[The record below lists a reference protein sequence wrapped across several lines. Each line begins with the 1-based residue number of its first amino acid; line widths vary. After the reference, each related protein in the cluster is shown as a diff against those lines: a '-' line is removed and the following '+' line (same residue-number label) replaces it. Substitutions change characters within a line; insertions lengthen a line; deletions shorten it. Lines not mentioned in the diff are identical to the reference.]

1 MLLKEEMNKI
11 QYLDIR
17 EFSQTFPLGAELTGS
32 SVMITGAT
40 GLIGSTLVR
49 CLMALDNDIS
59 ITIPVRNHSKAI
71 ALYGSDASRL
81 NIVECDLIEY
91 CTLLNEEFDYII
103 HCASPT
109 AGSYMNEH
117 PVETYELA
125 VETTRALLQY
135 SRKHTI
141 KGMVYVSSLEY
152 YGQNLDDQI
161 ITENF
166 QGYVDATSAR
176 SSYPM
181 GKRAAEYLCFAYAH
195 EYGVPA
201 KVARLTQTF
210 GAGVAAD
217 DNRVFAQF
225 ARSVMAGSD
234 IVLHT
239 TGESAKPYCYTT
251 DCASAILTI
260 LLKGSNGEVYNVANQ
275 DTYISIRSMAEFLRD
290 NFNPKIKVTIEEHPD
305 MGYAPVTMLHL
316 SSEKL
321 MALGWKPQYD
331 LKEMFRRLM
340 EGIVVVEKHE

>member
-1 MLLKEEMNKI
+1 MM
-11 QYLDIR
+11 
-17 EFSQTFPLGAELTGS
+17 EFAQTFPLSSDLAEARF
-32 SVMITGAT
+32 MITGAT

-49 CLMALDNDIS
+49 CLLALDNRAR
-59 ITIPVRNHSKAI
+59 ITIPVRNRAKAV
-71 ALYGSDASRL
+71 AMYGADTSRL
-81 NIVECDLIEY
+81 NIVECNLMEY
-91 CTLLNEEFDYII
+91 CFTLDEEFDYII

-109 AGSYMNEH
+109 AGKYMNEH

-135 SRKHTI
+135 ARKHTI

-152 YGQNLDDQI
+152 YGQNFDNQI
-161 ITENF
+161 ITEDF
-166 QGYVDATSAR
+166 QGYVAATSAR

-181 GKRAAEYLCFAYAH
+181 GKRATEYLCTAYAL
-195 EYGVPA
+195 EYGIPA

-225 ARSVMAGSD
+225 ARSVMAGTD
-234 IVLHT
+234 IILHT

-251 DCASAILTI
+251 DCVSAILTI
-260 LLKGSNGEVYNVANQ
+260 LLKGVKGEAYNVANQ
-275 DTYISIRSMAEFLRD
+275 DTYISIREMAEFLRD
-290 NFNPKIKVTIEEHPD
+290 NFNSSIKVVVEEHPE
-305 MGYAPVTMLHL
+305 MGYAPVTKLHL

-331 LKEMFRRLM
+331 LKYMFNRLINSF
-340 EGIVVVEKHE
+340 ENE

>member
-1 MLLKEEMNKI
+1 MNKI
-11 QYLDIR
+11 QEIDIK
-17 EFSQTFPLGAELTGS
+17 ELAQVFPLADELADARF
-32 SVMITGAT
+32 VITGAT

-49 CLMALDNDIS
+49 CLLALNKGIS
-59 ITIPVRNHSKAI
+59 IIIPVRNKEKAI
-71 ALYGSDASRL
+71 AMYGLDASRL
-81 NIVECDLIEY
+81 DIVECDLMEF
-91 CTLLNEEFDYII
+91 CTSLDEEFDYII

-109 AGSYMNEH
+109 AGKYMNEH

-135 SRKHTI
+135 ARKHTI
-141 KGMVYVSSLEY
+141 KSMVYVSSLEY
-152 YGQNLDDQI
+152 YGQNFDDQI
-161 ITENF
+161 IAEDF
-166 QGYVDATSAR
+166 QGYVDATSTR

-181 GKRAAEYLCFAYAH
+181 GKRAAEYLCASYAL
-195 EYGVPA
+195 EYGIPA

-225 ARSVMAGSD
+225 ARSVMAGTD
-234 IVLHT
+234 IILHT

-260 LLKGSNGEVYNVANQ
+260 LLKGTNGEAYNVANQ
-275 DTYISIRSMAEFLRD
+275 GTYISIREMAEFLRD
-290 NFNPKIKVTIEEHPD
+290 NFNPQIKVTVEEHPE
-305 MGYAPVTMLHL
+305 MGYAPVTKLHL

-340 EGIVVVEKHE
+340 NGMK

>member
-1 MLLKEEMNKI
+1 MNE
-11 QYLDIR
+11 YVNNDINQ
-17 EFSQTFPLGAELTGS
+17 FCCTFPFSSHLEGS
-32 SVMITGAT
+32 RFMITGAT

-49 CLMALDNDIS
+49 CILALNNGAS
-59 ITIPVRNHSKAI
+59 ITIPVRNKEKAI
-71 ALYGSDASRL
+71 AMYGADASGL
-81 NIVECDLIEY
+81 NIVECDLMEY
-91 CTLLNEEFDYII
+91 CTNLNEEFDYII

-109 AGSYMNEH
+109 AGKYMNEH

-135 SRKHTI
+135 ARKHTI

-152 YGQNLDDQI
+152 YGQNFDNQI
-161 ITENF
+161 ITEDF
-166 QGYVDATSAR
+166 QGYVAATSAR

-181 GKRAAEYLCFAYAH
+181 GKRAAEYLCTAYAL
-195 EYGVPA
+195 EYGIPA

-225 ARSVMAGSD
+225 ARSVMAGTD
-234 IVLHT
+234 IILHT

-251 DCASAILTI
+251 DCVSAILTI
-260 LLKGSNGEVYNVANQ
+260 LLKGVKGEAYNVANQ
-275 DTYISIRSMAEFLRD
+275 DTYISIREMAEFLRD
-290 NFNPKIKVTIEEHPD
+290 NFNSSIKVVVEEHPE
-305 MGYAPVTMLHL
+305 MGYAPVTKLHL

-331 LKEMFRRLM
+331 LKDMFDKL
-340 EGIVVVEKHE
+340 IKSIKI